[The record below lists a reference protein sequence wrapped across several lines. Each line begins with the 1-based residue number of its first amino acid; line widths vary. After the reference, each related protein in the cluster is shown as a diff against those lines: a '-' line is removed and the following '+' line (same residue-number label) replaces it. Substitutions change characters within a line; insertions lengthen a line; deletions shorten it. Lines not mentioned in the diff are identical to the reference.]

1 MQKDKIRTYFTPK
14 RIAYLGIMVAISV
27 VTNAFTITI
36 AAFGANSISFNYV
49 VCSLAG
55 IFFGPISGGI
65 VGILGDLIGC
75 LIAPKGPFNPFI
87 MLSSML
93 IGVLAGLA
101 NMIPKIPVYAKIII
115 GYLLIFIV
123 CTCGLN
129 TYGIWLFYIQGKKTF
144 LVYLASRI
152 GIQSIVVAINVVLT
166 YALYF
171 PLNKFVFNN
180 SSLSP
185 KKAENVAN
193 KENIEKE

>member
-75 LIAPKGPFNPFI
+75 LIAFAVGATV
-87 MLSSML
+87 STVSQ
-93 IGVLAGLA
+93 GLQ
-101 NMIPKIPVYAKIII
+101 
-115 GYLLIFIV
+115 
-123 CTCGLN
+123 
-129 TYGIWLFYIQGKKTF
+129 YGWNWNQ
-144 LVYLASRI
+144 RR
-152 GIQSIVVAINVVLT
+152 
-166 YALYF
+166 
-171 PLNKFVFNN
+171 
-180 SSLSP
+180 
-185 KKAENVAN
+185 
-193 KENIEKE
+193 